1 MFSNNCDNLEIKI
14 ATGRDTFKIIEMLK
28 QLAVWMKDNEI
39 DQWRF
44 LLEGGDD
51 DEIEQAINNQET
63 YTVLKDDQLVATFTL
78 LSTQSEW
85 DKHIW
90 GEELNSSS
98 LYLHRFAVIPS
109 YMKKE
114 LGSSILSWI
123 QNSMNGHKE
132 YIKLDCVSDNPKLNA
147 FYKKNNFELIG
158 LKDGHHKYQKR
169 IK

>member
-1 MFSNNCDNLEIKI
+1 MCSNNIEGLEFKV
-14 ATGRDTFKIIEMLK
+14 ATGRDISRIIEMLK
-28 QLAVWMKDNEI
+28 KLAVWMKDNEI
-39 DQWRF
+39 NQWRF

-63 YTVLKDDQLVATFTL
+63 YIVLKDGQLVATFTL

-98 LYLHRFAVIPS
+98 LYLHRLAVIPS

-123 QNSMNGHKE
+123 QNNMNGHQD

-147 FYKKNNFELIG
+147 FYKGNNFELIG
-158 LKDGHHKYQKR
+158 LKDDHNKYQKR
-169 IK
+169 IR